1 MDAELTY
8 SHIWQ
13 NTMNT
18 CAAVR
23 LFSWIIASGAQTDSI
38 FQTMMFF
45 LSFYD
50 VFWCWDQSLRPYTEN
65 RNMEAQELW

>member
-1 MDAELTY
+1 MVNMDAELTY

-50 VFWCWDQSLRPYTEN
+50 VFWC
-65 RNMEAQELW
+65 